1 MRAIILAA
9 GRGSRLKEI
18 TKNKPKCFLNIS
30 EKSII
35 EHQIDSL
42 RKFGIKKI
50 AVVAGYRKNFFK
62 RLNIKIFINDKW
74 NTSNMVYSLFN
85 AKSWLFDNNCLI
97 CYGDIFYD
105 ENILSELI
113 KEKGSFVLPSNNNW
127 KKHWKM
133 KYKNPLNDLETF
145 KINKNMH
152 LLQIGS
158 RPKNYS
164 EIQGQFMGLMKIK
177 KSASQD
183 IFKIFNLLS
192 KKIQKKNSV
201 YRIY

>member
-127 KKHWKM
+127 KKQRSGAH
-133 KYKNPLNDLETF
+133 
-145 KINKNMH
+145 
-152 LLQIGS
+152 QS
-158 RPKNYS
+158 
-164 EIQGQFMGLMKIK
+164 
-177 KSASQD
+177 
-183 IFKIFNLLS
+183 
-192 KKIQKKNSV
+192 
-201 YRIY
+201 